1 VPHKRIVT
9 LIRLPLTLC
18 FLFLMALPA
27 HAAEGATFTVD
38 SGGIGISITQP
49 WSLSTSAVRDEPD
62 RLSFTLYDEE
72 EGVIAGGGGVS
83 VYPLQ
88 DSAVPGQEE
97 LRKLDAR
104 ALLPLVGYF
113 RKHYLKTHPEHEIV
127 FPAVEEINGF
137 AAIVIH
143 KDENAP
149 APKIFS
155 TSYYFSFSNKLVYL
169 SGDVNGDDATGELFK
184 RICASLVPQTSS
196 PADMTTVRSNG
207 MGLSSPRSWSVT
219 VGGIISDP
227 TWAIIRKEDENEAT
241 IAEVTVFPPVAS
253 GNVPTGMEERLR
265 AEHNILGTNLP
276 TKRIT
281 PLGVQQTTVGKFPAS
296 LTRVRVVVED
306 ENDKPILVELRD
318 IPLGDTTVT
327 IATRHA
333 DTLSEKDREELGK
346 ELEAL
351 YASFTWT
358 P

>member
-1 VPHKRIVT
+1 MPHKRIVT

-49 WSLSTSAVRDEPD
+49 WSLSTSAVRD
-62 RLSFTLYDEE
+62 
-72 EGVIAGGGGVS
+72 
-83 VYPLQ
+83 
-88 DSAVPGQEE
+88 
-97 LRKLDAR
+97 
-104 ALLPLVGYF
+104 
-113 RKHYLKTHPEHEIV
+113 
-127 FPAVEEINGF
+127 
-137 AAIVIH
+137 
-143 KDENAP
+143 
-149 APKIFS
+149 
-155 TSYYFSFSNKLVYL
+155 
-169 SGDVNGDDATGELFK
+169 
-184 RICASLVPQTSS
+184 
-196 PADMTTVRSNG
+196 
-207 MGLSSPRSWSVT
+207 
-219 VGGIISDP
+219 
-227 TWAIIRKEDENEAT
+227 
-241 IAEVTVFPPVAS
+241 
-253 GNVPTGMEERLR
+253 
-265 AEHNILGTNLP
+265 EHNILGTNLP

-333 DTLSEKDREELGK
+333 DTLSEKDRKELGK